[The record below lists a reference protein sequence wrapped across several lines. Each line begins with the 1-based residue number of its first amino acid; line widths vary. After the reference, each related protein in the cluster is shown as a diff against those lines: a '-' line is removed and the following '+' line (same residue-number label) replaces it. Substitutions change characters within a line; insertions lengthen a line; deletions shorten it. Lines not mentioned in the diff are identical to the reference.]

1 MSSATDHVCVSA
13 TDCSTLRPQLFL
25 QMLYVFGHRSFIC
38 RSATDPVCVSA
49 IDCST
54 LQPQLYLTCLK
65 FSLTG
70 KPTGL
75 GGEHSRAEEKL
86 PNLPRQYKCK
96 DTKNTRTN
104 KG

>member
-1 MSSATDHVCVSA
+1 MCSATDPLFFCSATDHVCASA
-13 TDCSTLRPQLFL
+13 T
-25 QMLYVFGHRSFIC
+25 
-38 RSATDPVCVSA
+38 
-49 IDCST
+49 DCST

-65 FSLTG
+65 FSLAG
-70 KPTGL
+70 KTTGL

-86 PNLPRQYKCK
+86 PNLPRQYKYE